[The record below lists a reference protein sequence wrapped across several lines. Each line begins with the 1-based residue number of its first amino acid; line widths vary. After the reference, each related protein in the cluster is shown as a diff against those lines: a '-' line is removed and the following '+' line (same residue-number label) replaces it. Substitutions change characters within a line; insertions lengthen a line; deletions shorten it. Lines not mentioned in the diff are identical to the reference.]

1 MSQLVSCGKSI
12 LIHDQSMDPVLRI
25 NPHKSS
31 INCCIWNHNN
41 CVIAS
46 CGNDGVIILS
56 RATDGESLLPLEH
69 NGKAINA
76 ISFTSSSQYLASGG
90 HDSIVRVWDLKKKTI
105 QSHLKGH
112 YSQINSLHWNSA
124 DTLIASASNVGDIL
138 VHDVSTQIAVST
150 FNLKGSKTPGF
161 KAVKFMSKNLLCS
174 GSNDGSVTIF
184 DLNKNE
190 YQCNFSSQHTSKVT
204 GLSFTQSLVCSVGT
218 DQKCYLYSIVDKKVT
233 HTIACENPLNSVA
246 MQNDDYSVTVGTL
259 YGQIYVYDIRM
270 TQKPKSQ
277 FRGHDNSS
285 VNYME
290 YQNIEQQSQQPP
302 VSQRLLN
309 ESNLSVQSQLKPNPG
324 KSPLILEIKKDS
336 TKDLSTLSNKESM
349 IKIEQ
354 QKQMQYDQFQSRVQ
368 SSQQSKFDQSTSKI
382 EDISRKYEVSRVIG
396 GQNDFTDEQKKY
408 IQQQINEQTYQLKKI
423 VQDSVSSMHV
433 DMIRQFQ
440 IQQNEMQQL
449 LDQYMKEQKSL
460 NQNKRI
466 SNQKDNRIEINQ
478 QFMLQVYLV
487 RYDCFKIQQ
496 LIPNRIFCILFYA
509 ICVIDLIL
517 LLFSCSFFI
526 LPYQQEDVEQQFI
539 IEKETTDWNLN
550 LNQQQFTRY
559 PIIGKLNGQEF
570 RLEKHHYVN
579 LLDNNTSTYFQK
591 TNFHEFLGYL
601 DYQLANL
608 MLPKV
613 HCLLL
618 QFSKRQ
624 TQKIIKNLPQ
634 CNKSIGIPITPWFWK
649 GDQIYYLAEICFKIS
664 SKDNKLYFE
673 GGCMKDGFIYKKLST
688 DETINFDN
696 LSLYLTHVDD
706 QQMNR
711 FKFSEK
717 NQKPFITSL
726 HLTLIYY
733 CFLFGISGTIYMI
746 LIYCILSI
754 RKRSENQYV

>member
-12 LIHDQSMDPVLRI
+12 LIHDQSMDPILRI

-56 RATDGESLLPLEH
+56 RATDGQSLLPLEH

-76 ISFTSSSQYLASGG
+76 ISFTSNSQYLASGG

-138 VHDVSTQIAVST
+138 VHDVNTQIAVST

-190 YQCNFSSQHTSKVT
+190 YHCNFSSQHTSKVT
-204 GLSFTQSLVCSVGT
+204 GLSVTQSLVCSVGT

-270 TQKPKSQ
+270 TQKPKLQ

-285 VNYME
+285 VNFME
-290 YQNIEQQSQQPP
+290 YQNIESQSQQPP
-302 VSQRLLN
+302 ASQRLLN
-309 ESNLSVQSQLKPNPG
+309 ESNLSVQSQLKINQAKTPT
-324 KSPLILEIKKDS
+324 IQEIKKDS
-336 TKDLSTLSNKESM
+336 SKDLNILSNKESM

-382 EDISRKYEVSRVIG
+382 EDISRKYEISRVIG
-396 GQNDFTDEQKKY
+396 GQNDFTDEQKKF

-423 VQDSVSSMHV
+423 VQDSVSSMHI

-449 LDQYMKEQKSL
+449 LDQYMKEQSNL
-460 NQNKRI
+460 VQRI
-466 SNQKDNRIEINQ
+466 SQLEQENQ
-478 QFMLQVYLV
+478 QLKRQS
-487 RYDCFKIQQ
+487 YDCFKIQQ

-509 ICVIDLIL
+509 ICIIDFIL

-526 LPYQQEDVEQQFI
+526 LPFQQEDIEQQFI
-539 IEKETTDWNLN
+539 IEKETIDWSLN
-550 LNQQQFTRY
+550 LNQKQFGQY
-559 PIIGKLNGQEF
+559 SIIGQLNNQEIRF
-570 RLEKHHYVN
+570 IQNHFDPN
-579 LLDNNTSTYFQK
+579 LQINNTTFFQLF
-591 TNFHEFLGYL
+591 NFHQFFGYV
-601 DYQLANL
+601 DYKLAKF
-608 MLPKV
+608 MLPKTY
-613 HCLLL
+613 CLQLYI
-618 QFSKRQ
+618 SK
-624 TQKIIKNLPQ
+624 QKKKQIIKKLPQ
-634 CNKSIGIPITPWFWK
+634 CNNLFGIPISPWYWK
-649 GDQIYYLAEICFKIS
+649 GEKLYILTEICLKIS
-664 SKDNKLYFE
+664 IKQDKLYFE
-673 GGCMKDGFIYKKLST
+673 GGCFQDGFLYKELMDNEAT
-688 DETINFDN
+688 NFEN
-696 LSLYLTHVDD
+696 LSFQIRHIDD
-706 QQMNR
+706 PYIHR
-711 FKFSEK
+711 IKISGEHL
-717 NQKPFITSL
+717 KPFQPSL
-726 HLTLIYY
+726 QLSLVYY
-733 CFLFGISGTIYMI
+733 SFLFGVSGTIYMI
-746 LIYCILSI
+746 LIYFILSL
-754 RKRSENQYV
+754 RKRSEIQYV

>member
-12 LIHDQSMDPVLRI
+12 LIHDQSMDPILRI

-46 CGNDGVIILS
+46 CGNDGVIVLS
-56 RATDGESLLPLEH
+56 RATDGQSLLPLEH

-76 ISFTSSSQYLASGG
+76 ISFTSNSQYLASGG

-105 QSHLKGH
+105 QSQLKGH
-112 YSQINSLHWNSA
+112 YSQINSLHWNSS

-184 DLNKNE
+184 DLNENE
-190 YQCNFSSQHTSKVT
+190 FLCNFSQQHTSKVT

-270 TQKPKSQ
+270 TQKPKLQ

-290 YQNIEQQSQQPP
+290 YQNIEQQSRLPP
-302 VSQRLLN
+302 PPSQRLLN
-309 ESNLSVQSQLKPNPG
+309 ESNMSVQSQTKINQT

-336 TKDLSTLSNKESM
+336 SKDLNTFSNKESM

-396 GQNDFTDEQKKY
+396 GQNDFTDEQKKF

-423 VQDSVSSMHV
+423 VQDSVSSMHI

-449 LDQYMKEQKSL
+449 LDQYMKEQSNL
-460 NQNKRI
+460 VQRI
-466 SNQKDNRIEINQ
+466 SQLEQENQ
-478 QFMLQVYLV
+478 QL
-487 RYDCFKIQQ
+487 
-496 LIPNRIFCILFYA
+496 
-509 ICVIDLIL
+509 
-517 LLFSCSFFI
+517 
-526 LPYQQEDVEQQFI
+526 
-539 IEKETTDWNLN
+539 
-550 LNQQQFTRY
+550 
-559 PIIGKLNGQEF
+559 
-570 RLEKHHYVN
+570 
-579 LLDNNTSTYFQK
+579 
-591 TNFHEFLGYL
+591 
-601 DYQLANL
+601 
-608 MLPKV
+608 
-613 HCLLL
+613 
-618 QFSKRQ
+618 KRQ
-624 TQKIIKNLPQ
+624 
-634 CNKSIGIPITPWFWK
+634 S
-649 GDQIYYLAEICFKIS
+649 Y
-664 SKDNKLYFE
+664 
-673 GGCMKDGFIYKKLST
+673 
-688 DETINFDN
+688 
-696 LSLYLTHVDD
+696 
-706 QQMNR
+706 
-711 FKFSEK
+711 
-717 NQKPFITSL
+717 
-726 HLTLIYY
+726 
-733 CFLFGISGTIYMI
+733 
-746 LIYCILSI
+746 
-754 RKRSENQYV
+754 

>member
-12 LIHDQSMDPVLRI
+12 LIHDQSMDPILRI
-25 NPHKSS
+25 SPHKSS

-46 CGNDGVIILS
+46 CGNDGVIVLS
-56 RATDGESLLPLEH
+56 RSTDGQSLLPLEH

-76 ISFTSSSQYLASGG
+76 ISFTSNSQYLASGG

-124 DTLIASASNVGDIL
+124 NTLIASASNVGDIL

-190 YQCNFSSQHTSKVT
+190 YHCNFSSQHTSKVT
-204 GLSFTQSLVCSVGT
+204 GLSVTQSLVCSVGT
-218 DQKCYLYSIVDKKVT
+218 DQKCHLYSIVDKKVT

-270 TQKPKSQ
+270 TQKPKLQ

-290 YQNIEQQSQQPP
+290 YQNIEAQSQQPP
-302 VSQRLLN
+302 ASQRLLN
-309 ESNLSVQSQLKPNPG
+309 ESNLSVQSQLKINQA
-324 KSPLILEIKKDS
+324 KSPTIQDIKKDS
-336 TKDLSTLSNKESM
+336 SKDLNALSNKESM

-396 GQNDFTDEQKKY
+396 GQNDFTDEQKKF
-408 IQQQINEQTYQLKKI
+408 IQQQINEQSYQLKKI
-423 VQDSVSSMHV
+423 VQDSVSSMHI

-449 LDQYMKEQKSL
+449 LDQESH

-466 SNQKDNRIEINQ
+466 NSQKDNRIEIHQ

-487 RYDCFKIQQ
+487 RCDCFKIQQ
-496 LIPNRIFCILFYA
+496 LIPNRFFCILFYA
-509 ICVIDLIL
+509 ICIIDLIL

-526 LPYQQEDVEQQFI
+526 LPYQQEDFQQQFI
-539 IEKETTDWNLN
+539 IEKETIDWSLN
-550 LNQQQFTRY
+550 LNQKQFGQY
-559 PIIGKLNGQEF
+559 SILGELNDQKF
-570 RLEKHHYVN
+570 RFIQNHY
-579 LLDNNTSTYFQK
+579 DPYFETNNTTYYQK
-591 TNFHEFLGYL
+591 INFHEFFGFV
-601 DYQLANL
+601 DQKLANM
-608 MLPKV
+608 MLPQTY
-613 HCLLL
+613 CLQLYI
-618 QFSKRQ
+618 SKLK
-624 TQKIIKNLPQ
+624 TQKIIKKLPQ
-634 CNKSIGIPITPWFWK
+634 CNMSSGIPVTPWYWK
-649 GDQIYYLAEICFKIS
+649 GEKLYILTDICLKLS
-664 SKDNKLYFE
+664 MKKDKLYFLRRVLLR
-673 GGCMKDGFIYKKLST
+673 MVLFIK
-688 DETINFDN
+688 N
-696 LSLYLTHVDD
+696 
-706 QQMNR
+706 QQMMKLQVLKTYHCNQDMLMTHIFMELQFLEKLVEP
-711 FKFSEK
+711 FK
-717 NQKPFITSL
+717 
-726 HLTLIYY
+726 HLLQLSLIYY
-733 CFLFGISGTIYMI
+733 SFLFGISGTIYMI
-746 LIYCILSI
+746 LIYFILSI
-754 RKRSENQYV
+754 RKRNEIQYV